1 MPYLVVAVVAVGLLG
16 LVNLMLLTA
25 VLKRL
30 RAQPAEGH
38 RSAFEQP
45 MPPVGTVVDDFAV
58 ADVDGGTW
66 SKDSL
71 TGDTLVGFFSPGCPA
86 CEDLLPEFVEYAAG
100 FPGGPDR
107 VVAVVEAIPDDAG
120 RYVSLLAPVARVVTD
135 PPGRTVVVPA
145 FAARAFPGV
154 VIVDAT
160 GRVTVSGG
168 DVTALPAPA
177 PAPAH

>member
-1 MPYLVVAVVAVGLLG
+1 MPYLVAAVVAVGLLG

-30 RAQPAEGH
+30 RTQSADHH
-38 RSAFEQP
+38 RTAFDQP

-58 ADVDGGTW
+58 TDVEGATW
-66 SKDSL
+66 SKESL

-100 FPGGPDR
+100 FPGGAER
-107 VVAVVEAIPDDAG
+107 VVAVVEAMPGDAG
-120 RYVSLLAPVARVVTD
+120 RYVSLLSPVARVVTD

-154 VIVDAT
+154 VIVDAA

-168 DVTALPAPA
+168 DVAALPAPV
-177 PAPAH
+177 PAH